1 MGPPGGS
8 GERGRRGKKGYTGEK
23 GQKGELGRIGVE
35 GRLGPKGQ
43 KGQNQYIVL
52 KIAQTQM
59 GVKDDLIDAL
69 LKTHKTFKTDLYYQI
84 FIKERKSE
92 ESHKPHTPL
101 LLDNNKHNQWQ
112 VMHQIH
118 KITW

>member
-35 GRLGPKGQ
+35 GRLGP

-84 FIKERKSE
+84 FIK
-92 ESHKPHTPL
+92 
-101 LLDNNKHNQWQ
+101 
-112 VMHQIH
+112 
-118 KITW
+118 

>member
-43 KGQNQYIVL
+43 KGQNQYIDL

-84 FIKERKSE
+84 FIK
-92 ESHKPHTPL
+92 
-101 LLDNNKHNQWQ
+101 
-112 VMHQIH
+112 
-118 KITW
+118 

>member
-1 MGPPGGS
+1 MGPQGGS

-59 GVKDDLIDAL
+59 SVKMIWLMHYWKLIKL
-69 LKTHKTFKTDLYYQI
+69 LRLICT
-84 FIKERKSE
+84 IKY
-92 ESHKPHTPL
+92 L
-101 LLDNNKHNQWQ
+101 
-112 VMHQIH
+112 
-118 KITW
+118 